1 MSAGVTDQATSSRS
15 KAIIGAEGLHLS
27 TARGRWVLTATILGS
42 SMAMLDGTVVG
53 IAQPAIG
60 KEFHAPIAGLQW
72 ISVGYLLS
80 LAGLL
85 LLTGA
90 LSDRFGRRRVF
101 IVGVAWFAIA
111 SLICAIAPSIN
122 LLIAARV
129 LQGIGG
135 ALLTP
140 GSLAIL
146 EASFAPEERG
156 RVIGAWS
163 GLGGVATAIG
173 PPLGGFLISA
183 LSWRLIF
190 LINAPIALAVI
201 YISLRHVPESRDPDA
216 TGAIDVA
223 GSALTILALVGISY
237 GLIEGTATG
246 WSSLIVRSA
255 LIVGAAAL
263 VLFIVVE
270 LRVRAPIVPLS
281 IFRSLQFSATNVVT
295 LLIYAMLGGMLF
307 LLPIELIQVARYS
320 PTAAGA
326 SFLPLT
332 LLMLVL
338 SSRSGALASR
348 IGPRLQMA
356 VGPLVVAIGLAMLA
370 RIDSGGNYLLEV
382 LPAVLVFGLGL
393 AATVAPLTMTA
404 LSSAPPERTGL
415 ASAVNN
421 TVARSGS
428 LLAVAVLP
436 AVAGVTGDSYLHPA
450 VFESGFQRAAII
462 AAVIC
467 AAGGLLAAATIRNP
481 RRPPAELPRPHV
493 ESEFH
498 CALDA
503 TPLRGRAHN

>member
-1 MSAGVTDQATSSRS
+1 VTDQATSSRI
-15 KAIIGAEGLHLS
+15 KAISGAEGLHLS
-27 TARGRWVLTATILGS
+27 SARGRWVLTATILGS

-216 TGAIDVA
+216 TGSIDVT
-223 GSALTILALVGISY
+223 GSALTVLALVGISY
-237 GLIEGTATG
+237 GLIE
-246 WSSLIVRSA
+246 
-255 LIVGAAAL
+255 
-263 VLFIVVE
+263 
-270 LRVRAPIVPLS
+270 
-281 IFRSLQFSATNVVT
+281 
-295 LLIYAMLGGMLF
+295 
-307 LLPIELIQVARYS
+307 
-320 PTAAGA
+320 
-326 SFLPLT
+326 
-332 LLMLVL
+332 
-338 SSRSGALASR
+338 
-348 IGPRLQMA
+348 
-356 VGPLVVAIGLAMLA
+356 
-370 RIDSGGNYLLEV
+370 
-382 LPAVLVFGLGL
+382 
-393 AATVAPLTMTA
+393 
-404 LSSAPPERTGL
+404 
-415 ASAVNN
+415 
-421 TVARSGS
+421 
-428 LLAVAVLP
+428 
-436 AVAGVTGDSYLHPA
+436 
-450 VFESGFQRAAII
+450 
-462 AAVIC
+462 
-467 AAGGLLAAATIRNP
+467 
-481 RRPPAELPRPHV
+481 
-493 ESEFH
+493 
-498 CALDA
+498 
-503 TPLRGRAHN
+503 

>member
-1 MSAGVTDQATSSRS
+1 VTDQTTPSRI
-15 KAIIGAEGLHLS
+15 KAISGAEGLHLS
-27 TARGRWVLTATILGS
+27 TGRGRWVLTATILGS

-111 SLICAIAPSIN
+111 SLICAIAPNIN
-122 LLIAARV
+122 LLIGARV

-173 PPLGGFLISA
+173 PPLGGFLITA

-216 TGAIDVA
+216 TGAIDLA
-223 GSALTILALVGISY
+223 GSALTVLGLVGISY
-237 GLIEGTATG
+237 ALIEGTANG
-246 WSSLIVRSA
+246 WSALLVRAA
-255 LIVGAAAL
+255 LIVGVAAL

-281 IFRSLQFSATNVVT
+281 IFRSMQFSATNLVT

-338 SSRSGALASR
+338 SARSGALASR

-356 VGPLVVAIGLAMLA
+356 VGPLVVAAGLAMLA
-370 RIDSGGNYLLEV
+370 RIDSGGNYLIEV

-421 TVARSGS
+421 TVARTGS

-481 RRPPAELPRPHV
+481 RRPPAEPAAQRV
-493 ESEFH
+493 GNEFH

-503 TPLRGRAHN
+503 TPLRAGRHD

>member
-1 MSAGVTDQATSSRS
+1 VTDRTAPSRS
-15 KAIIGAEGLHLS
+15 KAISGAEGLHLS
-27 TARGRWVLTATILGS
+27 TGRGRWVLTATILGS

-101 IVGVAWFAIA
+101 IVGVTWFAVA
-111 SLICAIAPSIN
+111 SLICAIAPNIN

-173 PPLGGFLISA
+173 PPLGGFLITA

-223 GSALTILALVGISY
+223 GSALTVLGLVGLSY
-237 GLIEGTATG
+237 ALIEGTANG
-246 WSSLIVRSA
+246 WSSLLVRAS
-255 LIVGAAAL
+255 LIVGVAAL
-263 VLFIVVE
+263 VLFVVVE

-281 IFRSLQFSATNVVT
+281 IFRSLQFSATNLVT

-356 VGPLVVAIGLAMLA
+356 VGPLVVAAGLAMLA
-370 RIDSGGNYLLEV
+370 RIDSGGNYLIEV

-421 TVARSGS
+421 TVARTGS

-481 RRPPAELPRPHV
+481 RRPTADPAAPRL

-503 TPLRGRAHN
+503 TPLRAGRHD